1 MYFFE
6 KLKHYDIILGSKS
19 PRRKALLKE
28 TGIPFRVMVKE
39 TDESFPENLSPI
51 EIVTL
56 LSKNKSKAFQEEVST
71 PGVIVITADTIV
83 VNDGVILNKSSNIE
97 EAREMLKSLS
107 GRSHKVYTGVS
118 ICSKDKSIHFHD
130 KTTVSFK
137 ILDEEEID
145 YYIKEY
151 KPFDKAGSYGIQEWL
166 GIIGIEGING
176 SYDNVVGLPV
186 QKVYSAIKEIVMA
199 KI

>member
-1 MYFFE
+1 
-6 KLKHYDIILGSKS
+6 
-19 PRRKALLKE
+19 
-28 TGIPFRVMVKE
+28 MVKE

-56 LSKNKSKAFQEEVST
+56 LSKNKSKAFQEEILT
-71 PGVIVITADTIV
+71 PNVIVITADTIV
-83 VNDGVILNKSSNIE
+83 VYDGGILNKSSNIK

>member
-19 PRRKALLKE
+19 PRRKELLQE
-28 TGIPFRVMVKE
+28 TGIPFRILVKE
-39 TDESFPENLSPI
+39 TDESFPNNLSPI

-56 LSKNKSKAFQEEVST
+56 LSKNKSNAFQEEIST

-83 VNDGVILNKSSNIE
+83 VNDSAILNKSSNTH

-107 GRSHKVYTGVS
+107 GRTHKVYTGVS
-118 ICSKDKSIHFHD
+118 ICSKEKSIHFHD
-130 KTTVSFK
+130 KTSVSFK
-137 ILDEEEID
+137 LLDDDEID
-145 YYIKEY
+145 YYIKKF

-166 GIIGIEGING
+166 GIIGIESING

-186 QKVYSAIKEIVMA
+186 QKVYSAIKEIVLA
-199 KI
+199 